1 MKKAPAG
8 PNAGGSVPNV
18 RAPTE
23 HENGDVVVAVQEN
36 NLAPAAVGRVSEQT
50 INESPELRS
59 WARKYRGTGLCHHAG
74 Y

>member
-23 HENGDVVVAVQEN
+23 HEDGNVVVAVKEN
-36 NLAPAAVGRVSEQT
+36 NLATAAVGPISE
-50 INESPELRS
+50 
-59 WARKYRGTGLCHHAG
+59 
-74 Y
+74 